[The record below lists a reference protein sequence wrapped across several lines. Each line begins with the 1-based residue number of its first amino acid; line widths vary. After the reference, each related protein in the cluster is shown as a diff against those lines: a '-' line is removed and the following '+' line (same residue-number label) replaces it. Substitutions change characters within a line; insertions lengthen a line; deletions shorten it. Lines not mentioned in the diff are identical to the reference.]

1 MTKNE
6 HTLIVTE
13 TSGGNA
19 CNGSIT
25 FNATLDRTAT
35 ARPSRVVPYHKIA
48 VFDLS
53 AGNPDQF
60 PVTAF
65 PKTLRKI
72 AENMQRVYQVPVCLP
87 AMSALAVLSGAA
99 GASVVV
105 SGGYKDRPT
114 RLNLYVIPVA
124 ERGSG
129 KGVIGEALCK
139 PLSERSSE
147 MAAKHRQTIAG
158 MKGELGVLRKEMDNL
173 QREAAKTKGSERD
186 NLVATICARS
196 ERIDSMDRDAI
207 KEKTLLI
214 GDSTSEA
221 LAKALEDNDEVLFSY
236 TSEAGGAV
244 QVALG
249 KYSDGGDIDLLL
261 SGYSGDAVR
270 ANRIT
275 RKSVGLENPCLSL
288 LWLIQGIVMR
298 QLAGD
303 PEAFSRGLTAR
314 PLIFDSGSRREKDN
328 RSTAV
333 FEYANA
339 WSSFIDSVL
348 DRRLVSESPLEIA
361 CSLEAREVFAK
372 FHDESIDLERGEF
385 ADLTGELSRWRENG
399 IKVAGL
405 FAIAEEAGTVSAEIA
420 ERAVRVVRW
429 VGFNYLGLLQA
440 GRKDRQRE
448 ELARVLEVV
457 SNAGGCIHLG
467 DLDRRHGIKRER
479 LLAVMAANPGVL
491 EIAKL
496 KTSGRPGET
505 LRLSDKPTLPT
516 KVPTSDTKVALVG
529 LSEGGAL

>member
-1 MTKNE
+1 MSANE
-6 HTLIVTE
+6 HAPVVTYQE

-19 CNGSIT
+19 SNGSLT
-25 FNATLDRTAT
+25 YNEEFFAPTAP
-35 ARPSRVVPYHKIA
+35 PSRVVPYHKA
-48 VFDLS
+48 AAFDLS
-53 AGNPDQF
+53 AGNPDLF
-60 PVTAF
+60 PIDAF
-65 PKTLRKI
+65 PGALRKV
-72 AENMQRVYQVPVCLP
+72 AENMQSVYQVPVCLP

-147 MAAKHRQTIAG
+147 LAAKHRQTVAG
-158 MKGELGVLRKEMDNL
+158 VKGEIGVLKKEMETM
-173 QREAAKTKGSERD
+173 QRSAANAKGAERD
-186 NLVATICARS
+186 NLMATIRARS

-236 TSEAGGAV
+236 SAEAGGAV

-314 PLIFDSGSRREKDN
+314 PLIFDTGSRREKDD
-328 RSTAV
+328 RSNAS
-333 FEYANA
+333 FEYAEVWRSLIHAALN
-339 WSSFIDSVL
+339 
-348 DRRLVSESPLEIA
+348 RREANSAALEIT
-361 CSLEAREVFAK
+361 CTDEAREVFAS
-372 FHDESIDLERGEF
+372 FHDESVDLERGPF
-385 ADLTGELSRWRENG
+385 ADLAGELSRWRENA

-405 FAIAEEAGTVSAEIA
+405 FAIAEGSSGVSADIA
-420 ERAVRVVRW
+420 ERAVSVVRW
-429 VGFNYLGLLQA
+429 AGFNYLGLLQA

-448 ELARVLEVV
+448 ELERVLEVL
-457 SNAGGCIHLG
+457 NDAGGSINLG
-467 DLDRRHGIKRER
+467 DLNKRHSIKRDR
-479 LLAVMAANPGVL
+479 LMAVMAAHPGML
-491 EIAKL
+491 ALDKI
-496 KTSGRPGET
+496 KTNGRPGEV
-505 LRLSDKPTLPT
+505 LRLTGKPTKAT
-516 KVPTSDTKVALVG
+516 KDPLVG
-529 LSEGGAL
+529 LVALPEGGTP